1 MSSLDLMNLIM
12 KVLETQ
18 DIISH
23 LSKGEIT
30 DEQMEL
36 LIESETK
43 LPMLQDALSV
53 MIGDENVVAANRELV
68 ELVKKIRLQEGMVAQ
83 AKMAQDKSMNN
94 GASDSNVVRFIDDF
108 KRKEGQLEDLRNEI
122 RQLITHAQIMARGGE
137 QLEELKNLLRR
148 EVEVKCAAC
157 EAARHRLAEVDPPAP
172 LPVPVASVAAPAHV
186 KKGWF
191 GRGGRKTRRHKKRS
205 NRQTRSRR

>member
-1 MSSLDLMNLIM
+1 
-12 KVLETQ
+12 
-18 DIISH
+18 
-23 LSKGEIT
+23 
-30 DEQMEL
+30 
-36 LIESETK
+36 
-43 LPMLQDALSV
+43 
-53 MIGDENVVAANRELV
+53 
-68 ELVKKIRLQEGMVAQ
+68 
-83 AKMAQDKSMNN
+83 
-94 GASDSNVVRFIDDF
+94 
-108 KRKEGQLEDLRNEI
+108 
-122 RQLITHAQIMARGGE
+122 MARGGE

-172 LPVPVASVAAPAHV
+172 LPVPVASAAAPAHV

>member
-1 MSSLDLMNLIM
+1 MNLIM

-18 DIISH
+18 DLISH
-23 LSKGEIT
+23 LTKGETAAEDIP
-30 DEQMEL
+30 L
-36 LIESETK
+36 LVDFEAK
-43 LPMLQDALSV
+43 LPILQDALSA
-53 MIGDENVVAANRELV
+53 MIADENVVAANRELV
-68 ELVKKIRLQEGMVAQ
+68 ELVNKIRLQEGVVAQ
-83 AKMAQDKSMNN
+83 AKMARDGSMND
-94 GASDSNVVRFIDDF
+94 GASDSNVVRFMDDF
-108 KRKEGQLEDLRNEI
+108 KRKERQLADLRKEI

-172 LPVPVASVAAPAHV
+172 VSVSVASAAAPAPV

-191 GRGGRKTRRHKKRS
+191 GRGGRRTRRHKKRR